1 MYTIYNPYVIGAVST
16 MGGLLFGLDISSV
29 SAFLAIDSYQDYF
42 NHPSDIVQG
51 GITAAMPGGAFFGA
65 NIAGHVSDRFGRKPS
80 IIFAT
85 IFWIIG
91 CILSCAAQNVGML
104 IVGRFVKG
112 ICVGWCSSQV
122 PVYLAEQAPKAI
134 RGRLVSCQQFAVTI
148 GILVMFYLSYG
159 CSFIP
164 GPTSFR
170 LAWGLQMIPGFLLAV
185 GMLFLPESS
194 RWLAA
199 HGRWDEAE
207 NVIARIHNQPLDAP
221 LVAYEITELR
231 EAMRLEKEA
240 PKVTYGDMFGKRLR
254 SRTIAGISCQ
264 LWSQLVGMNVMMYYI
279 VYVFQMAGLSGNS
292 NLISSSIQYI
302 INFVMTIPA
311 ILFVDKWGRRITLL
325 TGSALMAGFLF
336 AVAGLLAA
344 HGHYVDSVDGNENI
358 RWTITGAP
366 SKGVIACSFLFV
378 ASFAVT
384 WGPVSWLYIAE
395 IFPLPVR
402 ANAAGLATST
412 NWIMNF
418 ALAFFVP
425 PAFRNIQW
433 KTYIIFAVFCV
444 ASWVQVFFTFHETK
458 GRALEDISELF
469 ESGASPFSKRR
480 TAKMYEAQEKAAHHS
495 TADVHHDK
503 DEA

>member
-1 MYTIYNPYVIGAVST
+1 
-16 MGGLLFGLDISSV
+16 
-29 SAFLAIDSYQDYF
+29 
-42 NHPSDIVQG
+42 
-51 GITAAMPGGAFFGA
+51 MPGGAFFGA

-122 PVYLAEQAPKAI
+122 PVYLAEQAPKVSHPSLLPLGSSSALTLSPQAI

-240 PKVTYGDMFGKRLR
+240 PKVTYGDMFAKRLR

-279 VYVFQMAGLSGNS
+279 VVSTLRCVYSHKFEVLTCC
-292 NLISSSIQYI
+292 SSTSS
-302 INFVMTIPA
+302 
-311 ILFVDKWGRRITLL
+311 KWRA
-325 TGSALMAGFLF
+325 S
-336 AVAGLLAA
+336 LATPTSY
-344 HGHYVDSVDGNENI
+344 HP
-358 RWTITGAP
+358 P
-366 SKGVIACSFLFV
+366 SK
-378 ASFAVT
+378 
-384 WGPVSWLYIAE
+384 
-395 IFPLPVR
+395 
-402 ANAAGLATST
+402 
-412 NWIMNF
+412 
-418 ALAFFVP
+418 
-425 PAFRNIQW
+425 
-433 KTYIIFAVFCV
+433 
-444 ASWVQVFFTFHETK
+444 
-458 GRALEDISELF
+458 
-469 ESGASPFSKRR
+469 
-480 TAKMYEAQEKAAHHS
+480 
-495 TADVHHDK
+495 
-503 DEA
+503 